1 VAQTNILSL
10 KGVEKTFGSKHA
22 LASLDLDV
30 ERGSFISVV
39 GPSGCGKS
47 TLFNLVSGLL
57 TPDKGAVSIDDRD
70 VTGTTGHVGYML
82 QKDLLVPWRTVLGNI
97 TLGAALNRRVTA
109 ADKAQAREFATKYG
123 LADFM
128 YHYPG
133 SLSGGMRQRVALMRT
148 LALNHSLLLLDE
160 PFGALD
166 AQTRFDM
173 QAWLLDVWQDTERTV
188 LFITHDVDEAIF
200 LSDRVLVMSPRPG
213 RVVDD
218 IAIDL
223 PRPRTLE
230 TLTSET
236 FTTYKKRILSQLHR
250 ESIA

>member
-1 VAQTNILSL
+1 M
-10 KGVEKTFGSKHA
+10 H
-22 LASLDLDV
+22 
-30 ERGSFISVV
+30 
-39 GPSGCGKS
+39 
-47 TLFNLVSGLL
+47 
-57 TPDKGAVSIDDRD
+57 
-70 VTGTTGHVGYML
+70 
-82 QKDLLVPWRTVLGNI
+82 
-97 TLGAALNRRVTA
+97 
-109 ADKAQAREFATKYG
+109 
-123 LADFM
+123 
-128 YHYPG
+128 HYPG

-230 TLTSET
+230 TLTSES

-250 ESIA
+250 ESVS